1 MVLTDKSMVRWRLS
15 ALWLLLAL
23 LFGNASALA
32 EEVARENPDGKGWTV
47 NIRNAD
53 LQAFITQI
61 AEMTGKSFVVDPR
74 VRSRDVTVISSKTL
88 SSAEV
93 YELFLSVLQV
103 HGYAAVPAGEVIKI
117 VNNTT
122 AKQGNL
128 PLNQSGSVTG
138 EELITRVIPVFNTPV
153 DELVPVLR
161 PLVPQYGHL
170 ASVSSA
176 NALIISDHAD
186 NIRRI
191 ESVIALLDNADSQE
205 VELIALK
212 HAFAADM
219 IKLLE
224 NLIPERGGRRREQS
238 SPIVTLV
245 ADERTNRLIIKGD
258 REARD
263 RVRSLVQEMDVPME
277 HGGGVQV
284 IRLTHADAVALA
296 DLLKNFA
303 DSAPAASPAEGAAA
317 ASSGAGNNSGS
328 GVSIQ
333 ADESLNALII
343 RAEPGMMNELRGVI
357 AQLDVRR
364 AQILIEAAIIEVG
377 GENGFNLGVQFAAGD
392 TDTAVGGTNFS
403 NFGVS
408 VNDAI
413 ASVLSGAPTAS
424 LSDGVTVGGAALDND
439 GNFRWGGFLQALSS
453 SSNVNL
459 LSTPSIMTLDNQ
471 EASIVVGQNVP
482 FVTGQSTSTGAGV
495 SNPFTTIQR
504 EDVGITLRV
513 TPHLAGPGSVRLE
526 LEQEASDVQQT
537 VQGVDAADIITSQR
551 TINTTILADD
561 LETVVLGGL
570 IRDDYEKTVRKV
582 PLLGSIPGIGFLF
595 RSTATNRVKRNL
607 MVFLRPTIL
616 YDSAS
621 QTALTRQ
628 RYLGMTALQF
638 EVTDK
643 GELKRLVRDPLPEY
657 VDRIFQGRQPPAE
670 QLRRWLEQA
679 YPAEQSEPMKK
690 DTETAPASEPEPR
703 LPDEPTQTEPT
714 QTEPTSMPAG

>member
-1 MVLTDKSMVRWRLS
+1 MLLIEFIAGRRLAS
-15 ALWLLLAL
+15 LWVVVATLLLLLA
-23 LFGNASALA
+23 SVRVPA

-74 VRSRDVTVISSKTL
+74 VRSRDVTVISSKSL

-128 PLNQSGSVTG
+128 PLNQNSTMTG

-191 ESVIALLDNADSQE
+191 ESVMALLDNADSQE
-205 VELIALK
+205 VELIPLK
-212 HAFAADM
+212 HAFAADL
-219 IKLLE
+219 ITLLE
-224 NLIPERGGRRREQS
+224 DLIPERGGRRKEQS
-238 SPIVTLV
+238 PTVTLV

-263 RVRSLVQEMDVPME
+263 RVRSLVVEMDVPME

-284 IRLTHADAVALA
+284 IRLAHADAVALA
-296 DLLKNFA
+296 ELLKNFA

-317 ASSGAGNNSGS
+317 AGSGSGSAGS

-377 GENGFNLGVQFAAGD
+377 GDNGFDLGVQFAAGD
-392 TDTAVGGTNFS
+392 TDTAVGGSNFS

-413 ASVLSGAPTAS
+413 ASVLAGAPTTS
-424 LSDGVTVGGAALDND
+424 LTDGVTIGGAALDND
-439 GNFRWGGFLQALSS
+439 GNFRWGGFLQALSA

-495 SNPFTTIQR
+495 TNPFTTIQR

-513 TPHLAGPGSVRLE
+513 TPHLAGPNTVRLE
-526 LEQEASDVQQT
+526 LEQEASDVQQAI
-537 VQGVDAADIITSQR
+537 QGVNAADIITSQR
-551 TINTTILADD
+551 TITTTILADN

-582 PLLGSIPGIGFLF
+582 PLLGSIPGLGFLF
-595 RSTATNRVKRNL
+595 RSTSTDRVKRNL

-616 YDSAS
+616 HDSAA
-621 QTALTRQ
+621 QTRLTRQ

-638 EVTDK
+638 EVNDK
-643 GELKRLVRDPLPEY
+643 GELKRRVKDPLPEY

-670 QLRRWLEQA
+670 QLQRWLESA
-679 YPAEQSEPMKK
+679 YPGGDAGQQDAVQPPQP
-690 DTETAPASEPEPR
+690 DRLPVPQPAPATEQLPLPE
-703 LPDEPTQTEPT
+703 QA
-714 QTEPTSMPAG
+714 Q